1 MSLATC
7 NLEPSDTAKLINDQA
22 SLIQEEIMQDVAYL
36 SPFMNTIK
44 GETVDLNFQGPLIK
58 TLVANRVSPGWSRT
72 APVFTDSRN
81 ICGTTDNPDR
91 YGQTEYETK
100 VESLTGESEPIC
112 LREHKH
118 VVRNS
123 LNAVVT
129 SMKEAI
135 VELKNVDVRNQY
147 LRRSGVKFT
156 ARSNTPFATLF
167 RGQRKA
173 VGTEFLP
180 LLPNAP
186 MTFKAL
192 IRIQQ
197 EMSEVLGVKKFGG
210 GAASHFK
217 VIAGVEQ
224 IEQFRNEVQVLG
236 GILAQTQGGFDVG
249 NKQIQM
255 YSWTEILHRGIQM
268 AIDQQPLRFNEI
280 DEDGWPILISPE
292 ISVDGDSGKDS
303 ITNPAWSSA
312 QYEVGFIMGADG
324 FKYLTPTKFNGEGIV
339 QWKNAP
345 QFSMGELEFVNI
357 RDNQCNRRGDFGY
370 FLYEVA
376 RAIQTWNP
384 HAICPFTYKRCEL
397 DLGFES
403 CPSIDS
409 EAVEV

>member
-7 NLEPSDTAKLINDQA
+7 NLQPEDVAKSINDQA

-44 GETVDLNFQGPLIK
+44 GETVDLNFQGPLIR

-112 LREHKH
+112 IREHKH

-123 LNAVVT
+123 LNAIVE
-129 SMKEAI
+129 SMKESI

-147 LRRSGVKFT
+147 LRRSGCKFVANST
-156 ARSNTPFATLF
+156 LGFAGF
-167 RGQRKA
+167 RGARKA
-173 VGTEFLP
+173 VGTEFVP
-180 LLPNAP
+180 LLPNSP

-197 EMSEVLGVKKFGG
+197 ELSEVLGVKKFGA
-210 GAASHFK
+210 GAAAHYK
-217 VIAGVEQ
+217 VIAGVTQ
-224 IEQFRNEVQVLG
+224 IEQFRNEAQIENA
-236 GILAQTQGGFDVG
+236 ILAQTQGGFDVG
-249 NKQIQM
+249 NKQVQM
-255 YSWTEILHRGIQM
+255 YSWTEIQHRGIQM

-280 DEDGWPILISPE
+280 DGDGWPIFIDPE

-303 ITNPAWSSA
+303 ITNPAWSTA
-312 QYEVGFIMGADG
+312 EYEVGFIMGDQG
-324 FKYLTPTKFNGEGIV
+324 FKYLTPTRFNGEGIV
-339 QWKNAP
+339 QWPNAP

-409 EAVEV
+409 EALAI